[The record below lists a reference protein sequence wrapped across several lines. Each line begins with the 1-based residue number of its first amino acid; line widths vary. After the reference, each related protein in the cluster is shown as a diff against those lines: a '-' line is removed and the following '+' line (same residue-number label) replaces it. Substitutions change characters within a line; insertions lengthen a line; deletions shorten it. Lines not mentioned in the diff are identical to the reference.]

1 VALGLIRRYRESHSG
16 SRFSFLSGAV
26 VLVMTAAI
34 FVAIFFLD
42 DRIAW
47 VETGNAVGGI
57 MSVVAVT
64 FGAIALW
71 STIDSNSVL
80 SERADRVFESK
91 QALEE
96 ALALL
101 LKTADICERFR
112 GGRSHLLVSNA
123 LQATQVAGWDA
134 MKSGLYRLLLTNDNL
149 SLDNGGKE
157 HIDTMSSLQFLT
169 ILQLVDATT
178 EAPQIDQRCV
188 ELARMLSKSLDKVTY
203 SQIRRSLRQRISLAE
218 NAEKAKSIE

>member
-1 VALGLIRRYRESHSG
+1 
-16 SRFSFLSGAV
+16 
-26 VLVMTAAI
+26 MTAAI

-112 GGRSHLLVSNA
+112 GGRAHLLVSNA

-149 SLDNGGKE
+149 SLENGGKE

-178 EAPQIDQRCV
+178 EAPQIDPRCV

>member
-1 VALGLIRRYRESHSG
+1 
-16 SRFSFLSGAV
+16 
-26 VLVMTAAI
+26 MTAAI

-112 GGRSHLLVSNA
+112 GGRAHLLVSNA

-149 SLDNGGKE
+149 SLENGGKE

>member
-1 VALGLIRRYRESHSG
+1 VALGLIPRYRESHSG

>member
-1 VALGLIRRYRESHSG
+1 
-16 SRFSFLSGAV
+16 
-26 VLVMTAAI
+26 MTAAI

-91 QALEE
+91 QAVEE

-112 GGRSHLLVSNA
+112 GGRAHLLVSNA

-149 SLDNGGKE
+149 SLENGGKE